1 MTTQNQDKMIDEKF
15 YDLPSPPAILIQ
27 LIDSCN
33 DPNVSFESLSAI
45 IQQDAAITSQV
56 MAAANSPFYRQWNE
70 FTSLHH
76 MLVVL
81 GINSVR
87 TIAINSAVQQYFSKL
102 SDTIGQSLDLIW
114 SRSLF
119 CAFVCRSLADLTAY
133 KMPEEAYLAGLL
145 HRLGQLALLQK
156 DAQGYQKL
164 VDASSEI
171 EKQLKQEL
179 KQYGVS
185 YPMIGSQ
192 MIDQW
197 QLHSFLADALRYQYE
212 PADRILDSAPLVKL
226 VNLGCQLALGE
237 TKPEEAVLAQAD
249 NLFGL
254 NQSVIEKLTTDSFK
268 QATESAGSLG
278 IPFLKVELDDD
289 DEANSAAHK
298 IALAERV
305 EQAALFGGS
314 LTPPPDKA
322 DRHTTLQQIH
332 RDLEL
337 LFGLKRACFLLK
349 ADEQALL
356 LPYSP
361 ASRGRQQ
368 QLEELSFGTE
378 TDRSLAA
385 LAFNKQIRI
394 TTDDETHQANL
405 TVADQQLM
413 GFIDSEALC
422 YLPLTAQQQKLGI
435 LAIGLERDQFPLFET
450 QLPMLHLFTRQAC
463 ETLLRQQETR
473 KSQQQLLEDERA
485 AFHLEARKVV
495 HEANNPLGII
505 NNYLHILGMKLG
517 ENHEAQ
523 EELDI
528 IKDEINRVGKILLRM
543 RDIPEELEQQEKG
556 LDINTL
562 INDLHKLFQSS
573 LFATHNIN
581 TEVDLDPDIPLI
593 TSRRG
598 HIKQILTNLIKNAVE
613 AMPEGGKLSIA
624 TRDNAYLNGKAH
636 IEIQVVDSGPGI
648 DAEIMDQ
655 LFLPGK
661 STKDNS
667 HSGLGLAIIK
677 SLMDELSGVVNC
689 TSNSSSG
696 TRFQLFLPRSTRE

>member
-1 MTTQNQDKMIDEKF
+1 MSTLNQDNMVDEKF

-70 FTSLHH
+70 FTSLHR

-81 GINSVR
+81 GISSVR
-87 TIAINSAVQQYFSKL
+87 TIAINSAVQLYFSKL
-102 SDTIGQSLDLIW
+102 SDTIGQSLDQIW

-133 KMPEEAYLAGLL
+133 KLPEEAYLAGLL

-156 DAQGYQKL
+156 DGQGYQKL
-164 VDASSEI
+164 VDANSEI
-171 EKQLKQEL
+171 DKQLKQEL
-179 KQYGVS
+179 KQYGVN
-185 YPMIGSQ
+185 YPLIGSQ
-192 MIDQW
+192 MIEQW

-212 PADRILDSAPLVKL
+212 PADRILDSATLVKL
-226 VNLGCQLALGE
+226 VNLGSQLALGE
-237 TKPEEAVLAQAD
+237 TKPEEAVLTQAD

-254 NQSVIEKLTTDSFK
+254 NQSVIEELTADAFK
-268 QATESAGSLG
+268 QATESAASLG

-289 DEANSAAHK
+289 DEENSSAHR
-298 IALAERV
+298 IALEDRV
-305 EQAALFGGS
+305 QQAALFGGS
-314 LTPPPDKA
+314 LTPTPDKA

-361 ASRGRQQ
+361 ASRGRQK

-385 LAFNKQIRI
+385 LAFNKQMKVIS
-394 TTDDETHQANL
+394 DDEEHQANL

-413 GFIDSEALC
+413 GFIDSEVLC
-422 YLPLTAQQQKLGI
+422 YLPLTVQQQKLGV
-435 LAIGLERDQFPLFET
+435 LAIGLMLDQVPLFET

-463 ETLLRQQETR
+463 ETLLRQQEAR
-473 KSQQQLLEDERA
+473 QSQQQLLEDERA

-517 ENHEAQ
+517 ENHEVQ

-562 INDLHKLFQSS
+562 IKDLHKLFQSS

-581 TEVDLDPDIPLI
+581 TEVDLDSDIPLI

-636 IEIQVVDSGPGI
+636 IEIEVVDSGPGI

-661 STKDNS
+661 STKDSS

-689 TSNSSSG
+689 TSNSNSG

>member
-1 MTTQNQDKMIDEKF
+1 MIDEKF

-485 AFHLEARKVV
+485 TFHLEARKVV

>member
-361 ASRGRQQ
+361 ASRGRQH

>member
-485 AFHLEARKVV
+485 TFHLEARKVV

>member
-1 MTTQNQDKMIDEKF
+1 MIDEKF

>member
-133 KMPEEAYLAGLL
+133 KTPEEAYLAGLL

>member
-1 MTTQNQDKMIDEKF
+1 MIDEKF

-70 FTSLHH
+70 FTSLHR

-133 KMPEEAYLAGLL
+133 KLPEEAYLAGLL

-164 VDASSEI
+164 VDANSEI

-185 YPMIGSQ
+185 YPLIGSQ
-192 MIDQW
+192 MIEQW

-237 TKPEEAVLAQAD
+237 TKPEEAVLTQAD

-254 NQSVIEKLTTDSFK
+254 NQSVIEKLTADSLK
-268 QATESAGSLG
+268 QATECAGSLG
-278 IPFLKVELDDD
+278 IPFLKLELDED
-289 DEANSAAHK
+289 DETDSAAHQ

-305 EQAALFGGS
+305 QQAALFGGS

-361 ASRGRQQ
+361 TSRGGQK

-385 LAFNKQIRI
+385 LAFNKQIRV
-394 TTDDETHQANL
+394 TTDDEAHQANL

-422 YLPLTAQQQKLGI
+422 YLPLTAQQQKLGV
-435 LAIGLERDQFPLFET
+435 LAIGLERDQLPLFET
-450 QLPMLHLFTRQAC
+450 QLPMLHLFTRQAS

-556 LDINTL
+556 VDINAL
-562 INDLHKLFQSS
+562 IKDLHKLFQSS

-593 TSRRG
+593 ASRRG

-624 TRDNAYLNGKAH
+624 SRDNAYLNGKAH

>member
-1 MTTQNQDKMIDEKF
+1 MIDEKF

-133 KMPEEAYLAGLL
+133 KTPEEAYLAGLL

>member
-1 MTTQNQDKMIDEKF
+1 MIDEKF

-361 ASRGRQQ
+361 ASRGRQH

>member
-1 MTTQNQDKMIDEKF
+1 MTTHNQDKAIDEKF
-15 YDLPSPPAILIQ
+15 CDLPSPPAILIQ

-33 DPNVSFESLSAI
+33 DPNVSFESLSTI

-56 MAAANSPFYRQWNE
+56 MAAANSPYYRQWNE

-81 GINSVR
+81 GIKSVR

-102 SDTIGQSLDLIW
+102 SDAIGQSLDLIW

-119 CAFVCRSLADLTAY
+119 CAFLCRSLAELTAY
-133 KMPEEAYLAGLL
+133 KTPEEAYLAGLL

-156 DAQGYQKL
+156 DAEGYRQL
-164 VDASSEI
+164 IDGNPEI
-171 EKQLKQEL
+171 DKQLEQEL
-179 KQYGVS
+179 EQYGVS
-185 YPMIGSQ
+185 YPLIGSQ

-212 PADRILDSAPLVKL
+212 PADRILDSSSLVKL
-226 VNLGCQLALGE
+226 VNLGCHLALGE
-237 TKPEEAVLAQAD
+237 KKPADPVLAQAD
-249 NLFGL
+249 SLFGL
-254 NQSVIEKLTTDSFK
+254 NQSVVEKLTAESYK
-268 QATESAGSLG
+268 QAAESAGSLG
-278 IPFLKVELDDD
+278 IGFLEEASDDKR
-289 DEANSAAHK
+289 EANSAAHRS
-298 IALAERV
+298 ALGERV
-305 EQAALFGGS
+305 KQAALFGGAV
-314 LTPPPDKA
+314 TPPADKA
-322 DRHTTLQQIH
+322 DRQTALQQIH

-337 LFGLKRACFLLK
+337 LFGLKQICFLLK
-349 ADEQALL
+349 ADEQAQLI
-356 LPYSP
+356 PYAP

-368 QLEELSFGTE
+368 QLAELSFTTE

-385 LAFNKQIRI
+385 LAFNNLIQVY
-394 TTDDETHQANL
+394 TGDETHQANL

-413 GFIDSEALC
+413 GFIDSESLC
-422 YLPLTAQQQKLGI
+422 YLPLAAQEQKVGV
-435 LAIGLERDQFPLFET
+435 LAIGLEEDQFPQLEA
-450 QLPMLHLFTRQAC
+450 QLPLLHLFTREAC
-463 ETLLRQQETR
+463 ETLLRQQEMR
-473 KSQQQLLEDERA
+473 RSQQQLLDDERA

-517 ENHEAQ
+517 EKHEVQ

-562 INDLHKLFQSS
+562 IKDLHKLFQSS

-581 TEVDLDPDIPLI
+581 TEVDLDPEIPLI
-593 TSRRG
+593 ASRRG
-598 HIKQILTNLIKNAVE
+598 HLKQILTNLIKNAVE

-624 TRDNAYLNGKAH
+624 SRDNAYLNGKAH
-636 IEIQVVDSGPGI
+636 IEIEVVDSGPGI

-661 STKDNS
+661 STKDSS

-677 SLMDELSGVVNC
+677 SLMDELSGVINC
-689 TSNSSSG
+689 TSNSNSG

>member
-1 MTTQNQDKMIDEKF
+1 MTTPNQDKAIDGKF
-15 YDLPSPPAILIQ
+15 CDLPSPPAILIQ

-81 GINSVR
+81 GMNSVR

-156 DAQGYQKL
+156 DTQGYQKL
-164 VDASSEI
+164 VDANSEI

-185 YPMIGSQ
+185 YPVIGSQ

-237 TKPEEAVLAQAD
+237 TKPDDAALTQAD

-254 NQSVIEKLTTDSFK
+254 NQSVIEKLTAESFK

-278 IPFLKVELDDD
+278 IPFLKVERDDD
-289 DEANSAAHK
+289 DEADSAAHR

-349 ADEQALL
+349 ADEEALL

-385 LAFNKQIRI
+385 LAFNKQMRV
-394 TTDDETHQANL
+394 TTDDEAHQANL

-413 GFIDSEALC
+413 GFIDSEVVC
-422 YLPLTAQQQKLGI
+422 YLPLTAQQQRLGV
-435 LAIGLERDQFPLFET
+435 LAIGLESDQIPLFET

-463 ETLLRQQETR
+463 ETLLRQQEMR
-473 KSQQQLLEDERA
+473 QSQQQLLEDERA

-517 ENHEAQ
+517 ENHEVQ

-556 LDINTL
+556 LDINAL
-562 INDLHKLFQSS
+562 IKDLHKLFQSS
-573 LFATHNIN
+573 LFATHNTN

-593 TSRRG
+593 ASRRG

-636 IEIQVVDSGPGI
+636 IEIEVVDSGPGI

-661 STKDNS
+661 STKDSS

-689 TSNSSSG
+689 TSNSNSG

>member
-1 MTTQNQDKMIDEKF
+1 MTTPNQDKAIDGKF
-15 YDLPSPPAILIQ
+15 CDLPSPPAILIQ

-81 GINSVR
+81 GMNSVR

-156 DAQGYQKL
+156 DTQGYQKL
-164 VDASSEI
+164 VDANSEI

-185 YPMIGSQ
+185 YPVIGSQ

-237 TKPEEAVLAQAD
+237 TKPDDAALTQAD

-254 NQSVIEKLTTDSFK
+254 NQSVIEKLTAESFK

-278 IPFLKVELDDD
+278 IPFLKVERDDD
-289 DEANSAAHK
+289 DEADSAAHR

-349 ADEQALL
+349 ADEEALL

-385 LAFNKQIRI
+385 LAFNKQMRV
-394 TTDDETHQANL
+394 TTDDEAHQANL

-413 GFIDSEALC
+413 GFIDSEVVC
-422 YLPLTAQQQKLGI
+422 YLPLTAQQQRLGV
-435 LAIGLERDQFPLFET
+435 LAIGLESDQIPLFET

-463 ETLLRQQETR
+463 ETLLRQQEMR
-473 KSQQQLLEDERA
+473 QSQQQLLE
-485 AFHLEARKVV
+485 
-495 HEANNPLGII
+495 
-505 NNYLHILGMKLG
+505 
-517 ENHEAQ
+517 
-523 EELDI
+523 
-528 IKDEINRVGKILLRM
+528 
-543 RDIPEELEQQEKG
+543 
-556 LDINTL
+556 
-562 INDLHKLFQSS
+562 
-573 LFATHNIN
+573 
-581 TEVDLDPDIPLI
+581 
-593 TSRRG
+593 
-598 HIKQILTNLIKNAVE
+598 
-613 AMPEGGKLSIA
+613 
-624 TRDNAYLNGKAH
+624 
-636 IEIQVVDSGPGI
+636 
-648 DAEIMDQ
+648 
-655 LFLPGK
+655 
-661 STKDNS
+661 
-667 HSGLGLAIIK
+667 
-677 SLMDELSGVVNC
+677 
-689 TSNSSSG
+689 
-696 TRFQLFLPRSTRE
+696 